1 MYEWKGDA
9 VNWADWPVLVEVT
22 NADTNA
28 PLADIDPDDPDLV
41 IELQLQDRN
50 GAVVASLTTADDTI
64 TIPEVGSFQWVI
76 PVATMDGLCAG
87 MTYRWAARLTNT
99 GGTTP
104 LVCGS
109 LAIDGDFSWQ

>member
-1 MYEWKGDA
+1 MYEWKGAA

-22 NADTNA
+22 NAETNL
-28 PLADIDPDDPDLV
+28 PLADIDPEDEDLV

-50 GAVVASLTTADDTI
+50 GCVVENLTTEDDTI
-64 TIPEVGSFQWVI
+64 TIPEVGSFQWSV
-76 PVATMDGLCAG
+76 PVATMQGLCAG
-87 MTYRWAARLTNT
+87 QTYRFAARLTNA

-109 LAIDGDFSWQ
+109 LALDGDFSWQ